1 VKNKIPIFIVLI
13 SFCFIDFAQSQ
24 SKINAIKDSI
34 EAHFYRNPLKAKLF
48 SHQFLWLAKAKRDK
62 KEESRAYYFL
72 AELSGTISQKDSAF
86 YYFDKGIQKAME
98 INDAK
103 QVMYYKVNKAN
114 YLFTEYDFD
123 GALTLYNECLNLSQK
138 NNDTRTYN
146 YIVIKRANVNYEI
159 GKYQEALVTLKNGLK
174 YKDFEPNTILGIR
187 LSLSKSFLKINEPD
201 SALVYTK
208 QGIIDSKKRNL
219 DEYEMHFYNQQGL
232 VYLYKNDYRNAELSL
247 NSALFLSTKSKVVEM
262 ERLILIN
269 KSKLYTLKKEH
280 DKAIGILKAV
290 VLNKNNIAI
299 SKENLAE
306 INYLLAENYK
316 ETNDLALSNIHFQKY
331 IEEEKQLGQKK
342 IETIDHLHQIDISEI
357 QAQKEEQT
365 KQKWMIIMIAIL
377 LIVVGLILFYRKS
390 KQSKENQLRFE
401 SLLQKLNNQEK
412 HLLPEKKFVI
422 EDAKAK
428 SASFVADEFE
438 EIEVKTAG
446 EEAIGFD
453 QVTVNDETISSTTFA
468 IKEGT
473 ISDVLDKLLKLEE
486 KKYFL
491 KQECTLHNV
500 AKKLKTNTAYL
511 SKIVNNELG
520 KSFSTYV
527 NELRINY
534 IVLELKNNSKLRAYS
549 IHAIAEEIGYKS
561 SESFTKYFKIA
572 TGITPAIYIK
582 KINQLPQK

>member
-1 VKNKIPIFIVLI
+1 MKNKTLIFIVLI
-13 SFCFIDFAQSQ
+13 SIFFADFTHSQ
-24 SKINAIKDSI
+24 SKIKLVKDSI
-34 EAHFYRNPLKAKLF
+34 EANFYRNPLKAKLF
-48 SHQFLWLAKAKRDK
+48 SHQFLRLAKARIDK

-86 YYFDKGIQKAME
+86 YYFDKAIQKAME
-98 INDAK
+98 INDSKLA
-103 QVMYYKVNKAN
+103 MYHKVNKAN
-114 YLFTEYDFD
+114 YLFAEYDFD
-123 GALTLYNECLNLSQK
+123 GALTLYNECLSLSK
-138 NNDTRTYN
+138 KSNDTKTYN
-146 YIVIKRANVNYEI
+146 YIVIKKANVNYEI

-174 YKDFEPNTILGIR
+174 NKDFEPNTILGIR

-219 DEYEMHFYNQQGL
+219 DEFEMHFYNQQGL
-232 VYLYKNDYRNAELSL
+232 VYLYKNDYRKAELSL
-247 NSALFLSTKSKVVEM
+247 DSALFLSTKSKVVEM

-280 DKAIGILKAV
+280 DKAIGILKEV
-290 VLNKNNIAI
+290 VLNKESIAI

-357 QAQKEEQT
+357 QSEKEEQT
-365 KQKWMIIMIAIL
+365 KQKWIITMITIL
-377 LIVVGLILFYRKS
+377 LIVVVLILFYRKN
-390 KQSKENQLRFE
+390 KQSKENQVRFE
-401 SLLQKLNNQEK
+401 SLLQKLNNQEE
-412 HLLPEKKFVI
+412 HLLLDKKSI
-422 EDAKAK
+422 MEDATAK
-428 SASFVADEFE
+428 SASSIVDEFE
-438 EIEVKTAG
+438 EIDADTIDA
-446 EEAIGFD
+446 EAIGFD
-453 QVTVNDETISSTTFA
+453 DPNIDDETISNTSFA

-486 KKYFL
+486 KKYYL

-520 KSFSTYV
+520 KSFSTYI

-534 IVLELKNNSKLRAYS
+534 IILELKNNSKLRAYS

-582 KINQLPQK
+582 KINELHQK